1 MTRAFFGL
9 GTLAFLAV
17 SPASGQK
24 TFVISSDSPKGSYRD
39 GFVDSEDFQSAS
51 GSSLGDPDALEK
63 GENGDTLSAGQ
74 FRNSSSG
81 KSYSIAR
88 QSVLFFKLPDLQ
100 SKKLKKAQLRLYL
113 ANLSHEDP
121 KLPPPGTVS
130 LWHDVL
136 QNSTPLEPTL
146 AYAGTGQKKVGTL
159 ADGKSGNGTF
169 CEVDVTSWI
178 TQDYDKDP
186 AGSRVAFFRL
196 QLDNVKDYASATGK
210 NVYEFHGGQQQLFK
224 PELVITTAP

>member
-1 MTRAFFGL
+1 MIRAVFCL
-9 GTLAFLAV
+9 GTMAFLAV

-24 TFVISSDSPKGSYRD
+24 TFVISSDSPAGSYRD
-39 GFVDSEDFQSAS
+39 GFMDSEDFQSAA
-51 GSSLGDPDALEK
+51 GSTLGDPDSLEK
-63 GENGDTLSAGQ
+63 GVNGNCLSVGQ
-74 FRNSSSG
+74 IRNSSAENSHP
-81 KSYSIAR
+81 IAR
-88 QSVLFFKLPDLQ
+88 QAVLFFKLPDLQ

-113 ANLSHEDP
+113 ANVSHEDP

-130 LWHDVL
+130 LWHDVH
-136 QNSTPLEPTL
+136 QNSTPLDDTL

-159 ADGKSGNGTF
+159 ADGNSGNGTF

-210 NVYEFHGGQQQLFK
+210 NVYEFHGGAQQLFK